1 VESGNVLLVG
11 KIVAA
16 GRELSG
22 VLSELPGK
30 FADTETLVECLY
42 KVHTTQFADA
52 ATFVGNGIV
61 SYIVPAIQ
69 YDDTW

>member
-1 VESGNVLLVG
+1 MDTTGS
-11 KIVAA
+11 VANEPIEP
-16 GRELSG
+16 R
-22 VLSELPGK
+22 VNT
-30 FADTETLVECLY
+30 FTDTECLY

-52 ATFVGNGIV
+52 ATLVGNGIV